1 MLLLVFLTGARPEDG
16 VRDMIIISDIDEN
29 GININLKTRYKED
42 KIYVSF
48 SNLNVSS
55 QTWQQ
60 IKQELLY
67 DTLSSHEQQQPACR
81 YMYD

>member
-1 MLLLVFLTGARPEDG
+1 MLLLVLLTGARPEDG

-55 QTWQQ
+55 QTCQQ

-67 DTLSSHEQQQPACR
+67 DTLSSHEQQQPCR
-81 YMYD
+81 YMND